1 MKTSLPVAAAVLLS
15 LLTTTTLAASRPHI
29 VMIVADDLGWADVG
43 WRDPD
48 MVTPNLD
55 SLVSEGVNL
64 TNAYVQPLCSPSRAA
79 FLSGKYPFKIG
90 MQHSVL
96 DATYNTSLPLGLTLL
111 PEKLQALGYSTHLV
125 GKWHLGFCS
134 WNMTP
139 TYRGFDSFYG
149 MYLGKG
155 EGDVLDVFSIL
166 TFAYKFNSK
175 SPNRPVSYTHLT
187 LPTRPLV

>member
-1 MKTSLPVAAAVLLS
+1 MFQRPTTLTTMKTSPLAAAAALLS
-15 LLTTTTLAASRPHI
+15 LLTATTLAASRPHI

-134 WNMTP
+134 WDMTP
-139 TYRGFDSFYG
+139 TFRGFDSFYG

-155 EGDVLDVFSIL
+155 RYGGECIL
-166 TFAYKFNSK
+166 C
-175 SPNRPVSYTHLT
+175 YTKCT
-187 LPTRPLV
+187 